1 MPLIDV
7 MTDFEL
13 HPVAGELDRPLIVL
27 SNREPYEH
35 VRSAGG
41 VDVRS
46 PAGGLVSA
54 LDPILRRISG
64 TWVAWGS
71 GSADRATADAQGR
84 VMVPPDDPRY
94 TLRRVWLSDADVK
107 AYYLGFANS
116 ALWPLCH
123 LFIPHLD
130 IRRKN
135 WERYSAVNE
144 LFASA
149 VADEA
154 DRLDTPPMV
163 WVQDYHF
170 ALAPSM
176 IRARVPDALIHQ
188 FWHIPFPP
196 ADVFRIMPLGVH
208 DALLR
213 GLLGNDLVE
222 FQTGGYA
229 RNFLECIERAL
240 PEARVDYAAGAVDLA
255 DRRVRVGAFPISI
268 DVPEWERLATLPRTV
283 EVANGLRERYAE
295 NGRQLIVSVDRMD
308 YTKGLIRRLRAVET
322 VWRAHPERRGTFTML
337 FVAPPSR
344 SDLAPYAQLE
354 REVLRRVAAMNARF
368 GTEDWTPVV
377 LIHGNVDADLLAAV
391 YRAADVCIVSS
402 LQDGMNLVAK
412 EFIACQAGGPGV
424 LVLSRFTGAAD
435 ELEGA
440 VLVNPFFTD
449 SFADAIVASLD
460 MPRPERES
468 RMRTLRE
475 QLRAATIEDWLRAI
489 MRAASAAV
497 PDSATSAL
505 GASLAG

>member
-1 MPLIDV
+1 
-7 MTDFEL
+7 MTRFDTPFD
-13 HPVAGELDRPLIVL
+13 AGDPDRPLIVL

-35 VRSAGG
+35 VRSATG

-54 LDPILRRISG
+54 LDPILRRLSG

-71 GSADRATADAQGR
+71 GSADRATADRDGR

-94 TLRRVWLSDADVK
+94 TLRRVWLSEADVK
-107 AYYLGFANS
+107 GYYLGFANS

-130 IRRKN
+130 IRRAA
-135 WERYSAVNE
+135 WERYESVNA
-144 LFASA
+144 LFAEA
-149 VADEA
+149 VCDEA
-154 DRLDTPPMV
+154 ERFEEPPMV

-170 ALAPSM
+170 ALAPAM
-176 IRARVPDALIHQ
+176 IRKRVPRALIHQ

-213 GLLGNDLVE
+213 GMLGNDLVE
-222 FQTGGYA
+222 FQTAAYA
-229 RNFLECIERAL
+229 RNFLECVERAL
-240 PEARVDYAAGAVDLA
+240 PEARVDYGAATVELA
-255 DRRVRVGAFPISI
+255 ERRVRVGAFPISI
-268 DVPEWERLATLPRTV
+268 DVAEWERLATLPRTAGV
-283 EVANGLRERYAE
+283 CHTLRDRYARG
-295 NGRQLIVSVDRMD
+295 GRQLVVSVDRMD
-308 YTKGLIRRLRAVET
+308 YTKGLVRRLRALEA
-322 VWRAHPERRGTFTML
+322 VWRAVPERRGTFTVL

-354 REVLRRVAAMNARF
+354 REVVRRVTALNAKY

-391 YRAADVCIVSS
+391 YRAADVCLVSS

-412 EFIACQAGGPGV
+412 EFIACQQDRNGV

-435 ELEGA
+435 ELDGA
-440 VLVNPFFTD
+440 VLVNPFFID
-449 SFADAIVASLD
+449 AFADSITTALD
-460 MPRPERES
+460 MPADERAR
-468 RMRTLRE
+468 RMQALRD
-475 QLRAATIEDWLRAI
+475 QLHSATIEDWLHAV
-489 MRAASAAV
+489 MHAAV
-497 PDSATSAL
+497 EASPRATAEAAAAT
-505 GASLAG
+505 GAPGGP

>member
-1 MPLIDV
+1 MPLEEV
-7 MTDFEL
+7 MTDFDV
-13 HPVAGELDRPLIVL
+13 HPVAGEMERPLIVL

-41 VDVRS
+41 TDVRS

-71 GSADRATADAQGR
+71 GSADRATADAHGR
-84 VMVPPDDPRY
+84 VMVPPADPRY
-94 TLRRVWLSDADVK
+94 TLRRVWLSEADVK

-135 WERYSAVNE
+135 WERYSAVND
-144 LFASA
+144 LFAAA
-149 VADEA
+149 VAEEA
-154 DRLDTPPMV
+154 ERFDTPPMV

-170 ALAPSM
+170 ALAPAM
-176 IRARVPDALIHQ
+176 IRARVPEALIHQ

-208 DALLR
+208 DSLLR

-222 FQTGGYA
+222 FQTAGYA

-240 PEARVDYAAGAVDLA
+240 PDVHVDYTAGTVDVG

-268 DVPEWERLATLPRTV
+268 DVREWERLATLPRTI
-283 EVANGLRERYAE
+283 EVANGLRERYAQ
-295 NGRQLIVSVDRMD
+295 NGRQLVVSVDRMD
-308 YTKGLIRRLRAVET
+308 YTKGLVRRLRAVET

-354 REVLRRVAAMNARF
+354 REVLRRVAALNARF
-368 GTEDWTPVV
+368 GTDDWTPVV

-391 YRAADVCIVSS
+391 YRAADACIVSS

-412 EFIACQAGGPGV
+412 EFIACQGGEPGV

-440 VLVNPFFTD
+440 LLVNPFFTD
-449 SFADAIVASLD
+449 SFADAIVTALD
-460 MPRPERES
+460 MPRAERET
-468 RMRTLRE
+468 RMATLRE
-475 QLRAATIEDWLRAI
+475 QLRGATIDDWLRSV
-489 MRAASAAV
+489 MRAANAAAPAAAAPV
-497 PDSATSAL
+497 L
-505 GASLAG
+505 GAPVVG